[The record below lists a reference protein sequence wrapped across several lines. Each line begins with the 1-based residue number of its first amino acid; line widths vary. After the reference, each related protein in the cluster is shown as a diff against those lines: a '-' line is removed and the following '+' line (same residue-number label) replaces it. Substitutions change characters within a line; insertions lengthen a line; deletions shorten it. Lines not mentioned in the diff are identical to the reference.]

1 MKKNNLIKGII
12 YLLAGFIFL
21 IIALLTD
28 TRLESLYFGFTGAG
42 IGSGV
47 MMICRYFY
55 WNSPKNRERY
65 QEKLEQEKIELHDE
79 LKEKLRD
86 KSGRYAY
93 ILGLVVISFSMV
105 LFSVLDS
112 LDIIENGN
120 IMVLFLGAYL
130 TFQIILGVV
139 IFKRL
144 LKKY

>member
-1 MKKNNLIKGII
+1 MKKNNLIAGII

-21 IIALLTD
+21 TIALLTD